1 VNRLRHIHPRAPLT
15 RGPRSSQIHVRLDAK
30 LRLAPVVAAAAL
42 LAGCAGH
49 AAHTASPS
57 TRPTAVCRSLA
68 LAAVDDAH
76 GLLRAYGGDA
86 SPGDLAFYDLREHL
100 AYLQSNG
107 CRPQLLGGA
116 LEHGLSPKRLRTF
129 LGLLPA
135 AHVRYLRQA
144 LACADGRP
152 PAEGCTDPAT
162 VIALPGAG
170 KPGGTAHPVA
180 P

>member
-1 VNRLRHIHPRAPLT
+1 L
-15 RGPRSSQIHVRLDAK
+15 RSSQIHVRLDAK
-30 LRLAPVVAAAAL
+30 LRLAPIVAASAL
-42 LAGCAGH
+42 LAACGGH
-49 AAHTASPS
+49 ATHTAGVSA
-57 TRPTAVCRSLA
+57 RPTAVCRSLA

-100 AYLQSNG
+100 AYLQRNG

-116 LEHGLSPKRLRTF
+116 LEHGLAPKRLRTF
-129 LGLLPA
+129 LGLLPST
-135 AHVRYLRQA
+135 HVRYLRQA
-144 LACADGRP
+144 LECADGRP
-152 PAEGCTDPAT
+152 PAAGCTDPAA